1 MKIAET
7 APETANRPLIQRKAD
22 WLMRF
27 FETLSNRLTLL
38 AGAAMVNIFSVIL
51 LIIVYL
57 FYWTFPQAKDLLLTI
72 NQESHLQI
80 VLFFASL
87 VTLAG
92 ICWYLPRYFYPDQR
106 RLVRKVKT
114 WAEFFKGSQNGAA
127 LKALLKHKDETLD
140 ALLMDDSERLE
151 TLLKGDD
158 QTLAW
163 LMAEKRTLQA
173 LLKHNAN
180 ARDAWEKQYDEI
192 LDTLIQDEDEILEAL
207 LKDNPHALK
216 SWKKGDDETLEG
228 LLKGDELLCKKLELW
243 RLKYFEKRIPR
254 ILSTAML
261 LLVTLGILNVGNEV
275 STKFPWNIPANW
287 VAAILGSFYLLNLL
301 VGNQTTAFRF
311 NRWVHN
317 RLGKRVLYY
326 FAAVGLVLA
335 ALMLTMKGGLDDLA
349 YLLLGSFLIS
359 VSFLVFAICRKS
371 IPYLRFDSNIRF
383 PLSILAVLLSLVFI
397 VINLAPGLSQQM
409 NPLVCANL
417 SFVFYLTVLYGIR
430 FWGMRRGIYAVLFL
444 LAGVF
449 VVSSLT
455 NSTRHHEI
463 SYLENTYN
471 PDKRLPLED
480 YFNAW
485 VRQREDS
492 IRAWLAAH
500 PGDSFPVLIVS
511 AEGGGSRAAFWTSRV
526 HGYLENQIPGYYRHH
541 LFTLTGASGGTTG
554 NSTFFAMKQG
564 GVASGDM
571 KEVSRKMFLE
581 NYLSSSLT
589 LLLGADLVQDVLG
602 LRLNRDRGK
611 RLEEEWR
618 NRLTALL
625 PPGRTN
631 AFNEPF
637 LKFWYDDNTRLKP
650 DVPPLLLINT
660 TQVQGAGHALVSPV
674 RIKTTSYLGMDLLD
688 TLYKTDPKNTIP
700 LVTANLLNA
709 SFPYINPAGHIE
721 GVGSFVDA
729 GYFDNYGARVA
740 AGTLKEL
747 SGIRNAAAGSGDS
760 VFQKIKFISV
770 LVQNSTVDPDPTRLT
785 TDPKIKLSSQ
795 LLAPANTIG
804 NIRSAVN
811 DHNFWDLQHSAD
823 AFFQINLKRV
833 PVEVEVEG
841 RTERVTPVIPLARYL
856 SPLAVQAMEASLD
869 SLAAD
874 RASDLARLVRTLK

>member
-1 MKIAET
+1 MKITDA
-7 APETANRPLIQRKAD
+7 APETANQTFFQRKAD
-22 WLMRF
+22 RLLRF
-27 FETLSNRLTLL
+27 FETLSSRLALL
-38 AGAAMVNIFSVIL
+38 AEAAMVNIFSIIL

-72 NQESHLQI
+72 NQESHIQI
-80 VLFFASL
+80 ILFFASL

-92 ICWYLPRYFYPDQR
+92 LCWYLPRYFYTDQR
-106 RLVRKVKT
+106 RMARKT
-114 WAEFFKGSQNGAA
+114 ESWGEFFKGSQNSAA
-127 LKALLKHKDETLD
+127 LKALLKNNNETLE
-140 ALLMDDSERLE
+140 ALLKDDDKTLE
-151 TLLKGDD
+151 ALLKDD
-158 QTLAW
+158 DNTLKW
-163 LMAEKRTLQA
+163 LNEEKRTLQA
-173 LLKHNAN
+173 LLKHNNN
-180 ARDAWEKQYDEI
+180 ARDAWEKGFDEI
-192 LDTLIQDEDEILEAL
+192 LDTLLQDEDETLEAL
-207 LKDNPHALK
+207 LKENPHALEA
-216 SWKKGDDETLEG
+216 WKRGDDETLEA
-228 LLKGDELLCKKLELW
+228 LLKEDELLCKKLEYW

-275 STKFPWNIPANW
+275 SSKFPWNIPANW
-287 VAAILGSFYLLNLL
+287 VAAILGSLYLLNLL

-326 FAAVGLVLA
+326 FAAIGIALAGL
-335 ALMLTMKGGLDDLA
+335 MWTQKGGLDDLA

-359 VSFLVFAICRKS
+359 ISFLVFAICRKS

-383 PLSILAVLLSLVFI
+383 PLGVLAALLSLAFVL
-397 VINLAPGLSQQM
+397 INLAPGISQEM

-417 SFVFYLTVLYGIR
+417 SFVFYLTILYIIR

-444 LAGVF
+444 IAGIF

-455 NSTRHHEI
+455 NSARHHEI
-463 SYLENTYN
+463 RYLENTYN
-471 PDKRLPLED
+471 PDKRLSLEA
-480 YFNAW
+480 YFKAW
-485 VRQREDS
+485 VMQREDS

-500 PGDSFPVLIVS
+500 PDDSFPVLIVS

-526 HGYLENQIPGYYRHH
+526 HGYLENQIPGYYSQH
-541 LFTLTGASGGTTG
+541 LFALTGASGGTTG

-571 KEVSRKMFLE
+571 EEVSRNMFLE

-602 LRLNRDRGK
+602 LRLSHDRGK
-611 RLEEEWR
+611 QLEQEWG
-618 NRLTALL
+618 NKLGSMLA
-625 PPGRTN
+625 PGRTN
-631 AFNEPF
+631 AFKEPF
-637 LKFWYDDNTRLKP
+637 LKFWYDDNTRLKS
-650 DVPPLLLINT
+650 DVQPLLMINA

-674 RIKTTSYLGMDLLD
+674 RIKTTCYLGMDLLD

-729 GYFDNYGARVA
+729 GYFDNYGARLA
-740 AGTLKEL
+740 AGMLKEL
-747 SGIRNAAAGSGDS
+747 TGIRDAAAGNGDT

-770 LVQNSTVDPDPTRLT
+770 LVRNSTVDTAAALT
-785 TDPKIKLSSQ
+785 SKPSSQ
-795 LLAPANTIG
+795 LLAPVSTIG

-811 DHNFWDLQHSAD
+811 DHNFWHLQHAAD
-823 AFFQINLKRV
+823 AFFQLNLKRA
-833 PVEVEVEG
+833 PVEVEAHG
-841 RTERVTPVIPLARYL
+841 KTERVTPVIPLARYL

-869 SLAAD
+869 SLTTD
-874 RASDLARLVRTLK
+874 RGSDLTKLVRALK

>member
-1 MKIAET
+1 MKIVNAKQQ
-7 APETANRPLIQRKAD
+7 TANQPFVQRNAD
-22 WLMRF
+22 RLLRF
-27 FETLSNRLTLL
+27 FETLTNRLALL
-38 AGAAMVNIFSVIL
+38 AEAAMVNIFSIIL

-72 NQESHLQI
+72 NQESHIQI
-80 VLFFASL
+80 ILFFASL

-92 ICWYLPRYFYPDQR
+92 LCWYLPRYFYADQR
-106 RLVRKVKT
+106 RMARAAKA
-114 WAEFFKGSQNGAA
+114 WGAFFKGSQNDVA
-127 LKALLKHKDETLD
+127 LKVLLKQKNETLD
-140 ALLMDDSERLE
+140 ALLKDDDDALKV
-151 TLLKGDD
+151 LLKGDD

-163 LMAEKRTLQA
+163 LKGEKRTLQA
-173 LLKHNAN
+173 LLKYNNN
-180 ARDAWEKQYDEI
+180 ARDAWEKGFDEI
-192 LDTLIQDEDEILEAL
+192 LDTLIQDEDETLEAL
-207 LKDNPHALK
+207 LKENPHALEA
-216 SWKKGDDETLEG
+216 WKKGDDETLEELLKEDG
-228 LLKGDELLCKKLELW
+228 LLSKKLEYW

-275 STKFPWNIPANW
+275 SSKFPWNIPANW
-287 VAAILGSFYLLNLL
+287 VAAILGSLYLLNLL

-326 FAAVGLVLA
+326 FAAVGLVLV
-335 ALMLTMKGGLDDLA
+335 ALMLTMKGGMDDLA
-349 YLLLGSFLIS
+349 YLLLASFLIS
-359 VSFLVFAICRKS
+359 ISFLVFAICRKS

-383 PLSILAVLLSLVFI
+383 PLGVLAALLSLAFVL
-397 VINLAPGLSQQM
+397 INLAPGLSQEM

-417 SFVFYLTVLYGIR
+417 SFVFYLTILYIIR

-444 LAGVF
+444 F
-449 VVSSLT
+449 VAIFAVSSLT
-455 NSTRHHEI
+455 NSARHHEI
-463 SYLENTYN
+463 RYLENTYN
-471 PDKRLPLED
+471 PDKRLSLEA
-480 YFNAW
+480 YFKAW
-485 VRQREDS
+485 VMQREDS

-500 PGDSFPVLIVS
+500 PDDSFPVLIVS

-526 HGYLENQIPGYYRHH
+526 HGYLENQIPGYYSQH
-541 LFTLTGASGGTTG
+541 LFALTGASGGTTG

-571 KEVSRKMFLE
+571 EEVSRNMFLE

-602 LRLNRDRGK
+602 LRLSHDRGK
-611 RLEEEWR
+611 QLEQEWG
-618 NRLTALL
+618 NKLGSMLA
-625 PPGRTN
+625 PGRTN
-631 AFNEPF
+631 AFKEPF

-650 DVPPLLLINT
+650 DVQPLLMINA

-674 RIKTTSYLGMDLLD
+674 RIKTACYLGMDLLD

-729 GYFDNYGARVA
+729 GYFDNYGARLA
-740 AGTLKEL
+740 AGMLKEL
-747 SGIRNAAAGSGDS
+747 TGIRDAAAGNGDT

-770 LVQNSTVDPDPTRLT
+770 LVRNSTVDTAAALT
-785 TDPKIKLSSQ
+785 SKPSSQ
-795 LLAPANTIG
+795 LLAPVSTIG

-811 DHNFWDLQHSAD
+811 DHNFWHLQHSAD
-823 AFFQINLKRV
+823 AFFQLNLKRA
-833 PVEVEVEG
+833 PVEVEAHG
-841 RTERVTPVIPLARYL
+841 KTERVTPVIPLARYL

-869 SLAAD
+869 SLTND
-874 RASDLARLVRTLK
+874 RASDLTKLVRALK

>member
-1 MKIAET
+1 MKIVHAK
-7 APETANRPLIQRKAD
+7 PETANQPLLQRKAD

-38 AGAAMVNIFSVIL
+38 ADAAMVNIFSIIL

-80 VLFFASL
+80 ILFFASL

-92 ICWYLPRYFYPDQR
+92 ICWYLPRYFYAGQR
-106 RLVRKVKT
+106 EAARKAKT
-114 WAEFFKGSQNGAA
+114 WGEFFKGSENDAA
-127 LKALLKHKDETLD
+127 LKALLKNNGETLD
-140 ALLMDDSERLE
+140 ALLKDDDEALE
-151 TLLKGDD
+151 ALVAGDSK
-158 QTLAW
+158 TLAW
-163 LMAEKRTLQA
+163 LKDEKRTLQA
-173 LLKHNAN
+173 LLKHNGK
-180 ARDAWEKQYDEI
+180 ARHAWEKRYNEI
-192 LDTLIQDEDEILEAL
+192 LDTLLQDEEETLEAL
-207 LKDNPHALK
+207 LMENPPALDA
-216 SWKKGDDETLEG
+216 WKKGDDETLEA

-275 STKFPWNIPANW
+275 SSKFPWNIPANW
-287 VAAILGSFYLLNLL
+287 VAAILGSFYLVNLL

-326 FAAVGLVLA
+326 FAAVGLVLV
-335 ALMLTMKGGLDDLA
+335 ALMFTMKGGLDDLA

-359 VSFLVFAICRKS
+359 VSFLIFAICRKS
-371 IPYLRFDSNIRF
+371 IPYLRFESNIRF
-383 PLSILAVLLSLVFI
+383 PLSILAALLSLAFVL
-397 VINLAPGLSQQM
+397 INLEPRLSQQM

-444 LAGVF
+444 F
-449 VVSSLT
+449 VAIFIVSSLT

-471 PDKRLPLED
+471 PEKRLTLEE
-480 YFNAW
+480 YYKAW
-485 VRQREDS
+485 VKHRQDA
-492 IRAWLAAH
+492 IRAYLSAH
-500 PGDSFPVLIVS
+500 PNDSFPLLIVS

-526 HGYLENQIPGYYRHH
+526 HGYLEEQIPGYYRDH
-541 LFTLTGASGGTTG
+541 LFALTGASGGSTG

-564 GVASGDM
+564 GVATGSIP
-571 KEVSRKMFLE
+571 EVSGKMFRK

-602 LRLNRDRGK
+602 LRLNHDRGK
-611 RLEEEWR
+611 QLEQEWSDQ
-618 NRLTALL
+618 LGGMLE
-625 PPGRTN
+625 PGRTN
-631 AFNEPF
+631 AFREPF
-637 LKFWYDDNTRLKP
+637 LKFWYEEACRLDTGKYLE
-650 DVPPLLLINT
+650 PLLLINM
-660 TQVQGAGHALVSPV
+660 TQVQGAGHAMVSPV
-674 RIKTTSYLGMDLLD
+674 RMEPSVYRGMDLLD
-688 TLYKTDPKNTIP
+688 ALYKINPQKTIP

-709 SFPYINPAGHIE
+709 SFPFINPAGHID

-740 AGTLKEL
+740 AGMLKEL
-747 SGIRNAAAGSGDS
+747 ADFRAATADTI
-760 VFQKIKFISV
+760 FRKIKFISV
-770 LVQNSTVDPDPTRLT
+770 LIRNSTVDRDPALT
-785 TDPKIKLSSQ
+785 KAAPAIQLSSQ
-795 LLAPANTIG
+795 LMAPLNTIS

-811 DHNFWDLQHSAD
+811 DHNFWDLQHAAD
-823 AFFQINLKRV
+823 AFYKIDLERV
-833 PVEVEVEG
+833 PVVVKAGAEP
-841 RTERVTPVIPLARYL
+841 VTPVIPLARYL
-856 SPLAVQAMEASLD
+856 SPLAIQAMDTALD
-869 SLAAD
+869 SLSTD
-874 RASDLARLVRTLK
+874 KASALARLVRALN